1 MAAPAP
7 ATTATS
13 LTRSGRFSYL
23 FMAGLLILAGALHL
37 ATPLI
42 ASLFAFLALVRL
54 HFFERRSKWI
64 PVSIFLVLVAAAAY
78 GLGYFVNQTVKQL
91 PEIADKSVPLVIEVA
106 RKHQI
111 ELPFSDYDSLKDRA
125 FEEVKNQV
133 HYLAGFAKAARGAI
147 ANLIYL
153 LVGCIVA
160 ISIFF
165 NPSFEVGKKSD
176 TNNLYSACCEEVIAR
191 FRTFFQSFSTVMGAQ
206 VIISAINTCLT
217 AGFALVTALPYTVV
231 IIGVTFLCGLLPV
244 VGNLISNTLVVA
256 VAFTVS
262 PTLALAALVFL
273 VVVHKLEY
281 FLNSKIIGWR
291 IHNPLWLTLLALI
304 LGEKLMGL
312 PGMILAPVI
321 LNYVRL
327 EASALRT

>member
-1 MAAPAP
+1 M
-7 ATTATS
+7 T
-13 LTRSGRFSYL
+13 
-23 FMAGLLILAGALHL
+23 GLLILVGALHL

-42 ASLFAFLALVRL
+42 ASLFAFLALTRMY
-54 HFFERRSKWI
+54 FFKRHSKWI
-64 PVSIFLVLVAAAAY
+64 PVSIFLLLLAAMAY
-78 GLGYFVNQTVKQL
+78 GLGYFINASVNQL
-91 PEIADKSVPLVIEVA
+91 PEIADKSIPPIIEIA
-106 RKHQI
+106 KKHQI
-111 ELPFSDYDSLKDRA
+111 ELPFTDYDSLKDRA

-133 HYLAGFAKAARGAI
+133 HYLAGFAKAARGAV
-147 ANLIYL
+147 AHLIYL

-165 NPSFEVGKKSD
+165 NPCFQVGKKPD
-176 TNNLYSACCEEVIAR
+176 TNNLYSSCCEEVSAR
-191 FRTFFQSFSTVMGAQ
+191 FRTFFESFSTVMGAQ
-206 VIISAINTCLT
+206 VIISAINTGLT
-217 AGFALVTALPYTVV
+217 AGFALVTGLPYTVV

-262 PTLALAALVFL
+262 PTMAVAALVFL
-273 VVVHKLEY
+273 VLVHKLEY

-321 LNYVRL
+321 LNYLRL
-327 EASALRT
+327 EASAIRE